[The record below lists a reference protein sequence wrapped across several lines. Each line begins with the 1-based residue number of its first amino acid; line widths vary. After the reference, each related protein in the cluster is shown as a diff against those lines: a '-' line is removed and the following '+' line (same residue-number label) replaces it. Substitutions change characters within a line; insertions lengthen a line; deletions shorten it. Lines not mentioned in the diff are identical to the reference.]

1 MVLDFGGVQ
10 EGVGGS
16 NILLKEENFVAEAV
30 ELEGIGTDVTDG
42 VDAADSVED
51 FNGAVIGVDTKK
63 GVDVTDIVEKAD
75 GVDGKEG
82 IEGGGIADSEAGVE
96 GAPGVA

>member
-1 MVLDFGGVQ
+1 MVLDFDGVL

-30 ELEGIGTDVTDG
+30 EPEGIGTDVGDG

-51 FNGAVIGVDTKK
+51 FNGAVIGVDTKE
-63 GVDVTDIVEKAD
+63 GVDVTDIVERAD

-82 IEGGGIADSEAGVE
+82 IEGGGIADSEAGVK